1 MGHIQVSEKMRTGY
15 AGGLVL
21 RKKNQLGYLTQKKEN
36 LLEGNENDR
45 DRVNS

>member
-21 RKKNQLGYLTQKKEN
+21 RKKNQLGYLTHKKREFI
-36 LLEGNENDR
+36 GR
-45 DRVNS
+45 K